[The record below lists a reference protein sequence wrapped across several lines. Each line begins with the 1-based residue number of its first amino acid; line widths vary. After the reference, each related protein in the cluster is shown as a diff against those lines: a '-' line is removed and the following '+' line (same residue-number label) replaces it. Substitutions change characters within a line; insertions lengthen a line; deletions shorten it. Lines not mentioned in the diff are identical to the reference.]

1 MTHSHSIYILEN
13 FPSFSGHF
21 SEKSLSSGKSNVEE
35 AYQYSTS
42 TPKDHQ
48 PLSPRIPRSLF
59 LRAGLTLR
67 QGQCLLWDVIFFFS
81 LFKVELSCREKE
93 LEMEGEVTKGQLTRD
108 SGTQGDGHLKVA
120 VVYLLHPKFKFG
132 SIRAGCLLHF
142 QLRLCFPIPL
152 PD

>member
-1 MTHSHSIYILEN
+1 MNKITKLSSSGRSMIHPFGSGLFRAHVFPSKGHQNHLTDGWLLVALASRIKCRILPGLQMTHSHSIYILEN

-67 QGQCLLWDVIFFFS
+67 QGQCLLWDVIFFFI
-81 LFKVELSCREKE
+81 V
-93 LEMEGEVTKGQLTRD
+93 
-108 SGTQGDGHLKVA
+108 
-120 VVYLLHPKFKFG
+120 
-132 SIRAGCLLHF
+132 
-142 QLRLCFPIPL
+142 
-152 PD
+152 